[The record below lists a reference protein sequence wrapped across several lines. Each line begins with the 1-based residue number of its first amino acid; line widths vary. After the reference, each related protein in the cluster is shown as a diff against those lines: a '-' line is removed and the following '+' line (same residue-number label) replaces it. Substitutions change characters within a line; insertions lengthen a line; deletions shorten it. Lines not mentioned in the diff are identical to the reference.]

1 MKRISILT
9 IAIFMALILV
19 ACGGEADSGST
30 SDTEIITTAEET
42 IPTPTQETV
51 EDDVPVDAQQVDE
64 EQASEVPATDIPST
78 AIPATNVPPTEVE
91 QTEAEVQ
98 TVAYVG
104 EAWTQLPLTNVAT
117 GETFTFAD
125 FAGQTVFVHPMATWC
140 SRCRENQRSL
150 SSSVVPQV
158 NPENVVFVSLSV
170 EPFEDQ
176 DALAQYAENNG
187 FTWLFAVVSGEM
199 LPELISVFGN
209 SVANPPTQPHFII
222 NPDGTH
228 AGLRTG
234 GVNAMSLVTELQQ
247 AG

>member
-30 SDTEIITTAEET
+30 NDTESTTAIEET
-42 IPTPTQETV
+42 VPTPTQETV
-51 EDDVPVDAQQVDE
+51 EEAEDDPVESQQVDE
-64 EQASEVPATDIPST
+64 VQASDVPATDIP
-78 AIPATNVPPTEVE
+78 ATDVPPTEVE

-140 SRCRENQRSL
+140 TNCRANQRTL

-199 LPELISVFGN
+199 LPELVSAFGN
-209 SVANPPTQPHFII
+209 SVANPPAQPHFII
-222 NPDGTH
+222 NPDGSH
-228 AGLRTG
+228 DGLRTG
-234 GVNAMSLVTELQQ
+234 GVNAVSLVTELQQ